1 MDLSQTAKVLM
12 APLPRANQL
21 PLIAQPGALFEWEIK
36 KDHDMD
42 VEVEAV
48 CTRVFVCFVVVLLVT
63 YGSGACSLPCLVSAH
78 KDSLCLLF
86 LDVRL
91 L

>member
-1 MDLSQTAKVLM
+1 M
-12 APLPRANQL
+12 APLLRASQL

-42 VEVEAV
+42 VEVETVWARF
-48 CTRVFVCFVVVLLVT
+48 CLFCCCFVVVLLVT
-63 YGSGACSLPCLVSAH
+63 YGSGACSLPYLVSAH

-86 LDVRL
+86 LNGRL